1 MILVIGSGIVGSW
14 VAYQLSKNTQVDIY
28 LCDVSENRG
37 DGISGRNS
45 GVLHSGI
52 YYSEDSQKLKHCL
65 RGYELSLEFLNQ
77 FNVPYSICGK
87 IITTGAKEDPSI
99 ELQKK
104 EKLEELHYK
113 SIKYGIRD
121 TSYIKNLTS
130 EYPSL
135 LGENAIHISKTG
147 VVDVPLYLKALWRE
161 CENSGVTFIK
171 GKRFLFQE
179 EVPFFCDTQSG
190 QMEEI
195 EADCIVNAGGLY
207 SDELIKQLKELKY
220 EIRPNKGEYYRLKK
234 ELPFKKLVYPLPS
247 YSSTALGVH
256 YTFHLNGESYAGPN
270 SNWAESKTD
279 YKFQTSRDV
288 FFNSLKNITN
298 YYTEED
304 LIQGYVGLRPRLFF
318 DNKPIADFVIKKY
331 PENRPWI
338 HLLGIESPGLT
349 SSPSIGEE
357 VSLLVKS
364 LI

>member
-1 MILVIGSGIVGSW
+1 MIGSGIVGSW
-14 VAYQLSKNTQVDIY
+14 VAYQLSKNNSFDVY
-28 LCDVSENRG
+28 LCDSSENRG

-52 YYSEDSQKLKHCL
+52 YYPEDSQKLKHCL
-65 RGYELSLEFLNQ
+65 RGYELSVEFFDR
-77 FNVPYSICGK
+77 FNVPYRICGK
-87 IITTGAKEDPSI
+87 IITTGAKEDSSV

-104 EKLEELHYK
+104 EKLEELYNK
-113 SIKYGIRD
+113 AVRYGIRETTFVKD
-121 TSYIKNLTS
+121 LSTG
-130 EYPSL
+130 YPTL
-135 LGENAIHISKTG
+135 LGESAIHLAKTG
-147 VVDVPLYLKALWRE
+147 VVDVPLYLKTLWKE
-161 CENSGVTFIK
+161 CENAGVTFIK
-171 GKRFLFQE
+171 GKRFVFHE
-179 EVPFFCDTQSG
+179 GSPAFRDTQSG
-190 QMEEI
+190 SIEQV

-207 SDELIKQLKELKY
+207 SDELIHQLNELKY

-270 SNWAESKTD
+270 SNWAESKSD
-279 YKFQTSRDV
+279 YKFQTSKEV

-298 YYTEED
+298 FYSED
-304 LIQGYVGLRPRLFF
+304 DLTQGYVGLRPRLFF
-318 DNKPIADFVIKKY
+318 ENKPVTDFVIKKY

-357 VSLLVKS
+357 VASLVKS
-364 LI
+364 LV

>member
-14 VAYQLSKNTQVDIY
+14 IAYQLCKNTNSDIY
-28 LCDVSENRG
+28 LCDSSENRG

-52 YYSEDSQKLKHCL
+52 YYAEDSRKLKHCL
-65 RGYELSLEFLNQ
+65 RGYELSLEFFNQ
-77 FNVPYSICGK
+77 LNVPYNICGK
-87 IITTGAKEDPSI
+87 IITTGVREDLSV

-104 EKLEELHYK
+104 EKLEELYNK
-113 SIKYGIRD
+113 SIRYGIRG
-121 TSYIKNLTS
+121 TSYIKNLS
-130 EYPSL
+130 LEYPSL
-135 LGENAIHISKTG
+135 LGENALHLPKTG
-147 VVDVPLYLKALWRE
+147 VVDVPLYLKALWKE

-171 GKRFLFQE
+171 GKRFIFQE
-179 EVPFFCDTQSG
+179 GEPFLCDRQSG
-190 QMEEI
+190 LMEKI

-207 SDELIKQLKELKY
+207 SDELLQQLNELKY
-220 EIRPNKGEYYRLKK
+220 EIRPNKGEYYRLRR

-247 YSSTALGVH
+247 HTSTALGVH

-279 YKFQTSRDV
+279 YKFQTPRDV

-304 LIQGYVGLRPRLFF
+304 LIQGYVGLRPRLFI
-318 DNKPIADFVIKKY
+318 NSKPITDFVIERY

-349 SSPSIGEE
+349 SSPAIGEE